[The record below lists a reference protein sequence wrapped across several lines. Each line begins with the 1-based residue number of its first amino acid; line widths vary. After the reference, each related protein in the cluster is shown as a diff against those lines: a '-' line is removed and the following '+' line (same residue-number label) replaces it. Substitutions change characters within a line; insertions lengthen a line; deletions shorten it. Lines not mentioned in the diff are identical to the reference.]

1 MQAKGK
7 TRGKPIKFKKV
18 LNVSEE
24 VWREIMRM
32 KIEGG
37 YRTVDDVLRD
47 LLGLASL
54 QRTAYYAETRDTKRA
69 GLTLSVLPSRKVVE
83 ESEALRQELR
93 GGGVAAPRKV
103 VEESERKKSVERL
116 PYEAKVYINNQVLIP
131 AELVRALGLQNARV
145 ACITLEYKGVEIV
158 FNAELLRT
166 RHTDSRQFT
175 IPMSIREKYG
185 IAPGAGVKVKKI
197 EVIS

>member
-54 QRTAYYAETRDTKRA
+54 QRTAYYTETRDTKRA
-69 GLTLSVLPSRKVVE
+69 SLTLSVPPS
-83 ESEALRQELR
+83 
-93 GGGVAAPRKV
+93 RKV

-116 PYEAKVYINNQVLIP
+116 PYEVKVYINNQVLIP
-131 AELVRALGLQNARV
+131 AELVRALGLQDARV
-145 ACITLEYKGVEIV
+145 ARITLEYNGVEIV

-185 IAPGAGVKVKKI
+185 IAPGAWVKVKKI
-197 EVIS
+197 EAIR